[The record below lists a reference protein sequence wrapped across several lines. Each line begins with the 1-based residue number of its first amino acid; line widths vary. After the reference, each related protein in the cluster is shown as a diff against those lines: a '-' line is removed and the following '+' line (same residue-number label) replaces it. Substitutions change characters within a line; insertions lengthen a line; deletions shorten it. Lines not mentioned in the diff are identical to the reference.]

1 LPKDSAAAPAKSFPA
16 LQEKALVLIGS
27 SSEGVLQ
34 SELKGLLG
42 IQSGRCSRVVSRLE
56 SSGLISREKMALG
69 RTRTYLLKMK
79 RKRGHGR
86 DLRCKNIDTFLT
98 EIYLLYLIRGSMS

>member
-1 LPKDSAAAPAKSFPA
+1 MSQDSAAAPAKSIPA
-16 LQEKALVLIGS
+16 LQEKALELIGS

-42 IQSGRCSRVVSRLE
+42 IQSGKCSRIVSRLE
-56 SSGLISREKMALG
+56 SSGLISREKMAIG
-69 RTRTYLLKMK
+69 RSRTYLLKM
-79 RKRGHGR
+79 RRSRAG
-86 DLRCKNIDTFLT
+86 DSRCRNIDTFLT

>member
-1 LPKDSAAAPAKSFPA
+1 MSKDSAADPAKSIPA
-16 LQEKALVLIGS
+16 LQEKALELIGS

-42 IQSGRCSRVVSRLE
+42 IQSGKCSRIVSRLE
-56 SSGLISREKMALG
+56 SSGLISREKMAIG
-69 RTRTYLLKMK
+69 RSRTYLLKMR
-79 RKRGHGR
+79 RKRREGW
-86 DLRCKNIDTFLT
+86 DSRCRNIDTFLT

>member
-1 LPKDSAAAPAKSFPA
+1 LPKDSAAAPAKSIPA
-16 LQEKALVLIGS
+16 LQEKALELIGS

-56 SSGLISREKMALG
+56 SSGLISREKAARG
-69 RTRTYLLKMK
+69 RSRTYLIRIK
-79 RKRGHGR
+79 RKRRPGGSSR
-86 DLRCKNIDTFLT
+86 RKNIDTFLT
-98 EIYLLYLIRGSMS
+98 EIYLLYLIRGSTS

>member
-1 LPKDSAAAPAKSFPA
+1 LPKDSAVPAKSIPA
-16 LQEKALVLIGS
+16 LQEKALALIGS

-42 IQSGRCSRVVSRLE
+42 IQSGRCSRVVTGLE

-69 RTRTYLLKMK
+69 RTRTYLLKMN
-79 RKRGHGR
+79 RKRGQGR
-86 DLRCKNIDTFLT
+86 NLRCKNIDTFLT